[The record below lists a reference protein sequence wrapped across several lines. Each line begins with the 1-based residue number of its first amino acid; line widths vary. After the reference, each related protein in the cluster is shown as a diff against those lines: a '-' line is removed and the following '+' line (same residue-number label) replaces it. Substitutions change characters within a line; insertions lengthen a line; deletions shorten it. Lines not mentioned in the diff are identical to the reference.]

1 MSLDT
6 STLYLVATMVAAMLG
21 AMLLFFGKQENIP
34 ALKWWGTAYLLGA
47 ASVALWTLAS
57 DALGEMLSLALNAV
71 GFVAC
76 GMVWN
81 ASRVFHGR
89 KPNLPGLV
97 LGAIAWIAA
106 VMTLAPEASAMRM
119 TIGAGIV
126 AIYAALTA
134 TELWSERRRTL
145 QKRWPAIVV
154 PVLHGF
160 VLMLPILLGDLLHPH
175 DDKFSG
181 SIWVTVFS
189 IELVLYAVGTVFV
202 IFMLVSER
210 AVTAHKTAASMDPL
224 TGMFNRRGFA
234 EASSRVIEREANAGR
249 PVTVLIFDID
259 HFKSINDRFGHPAG
273 DEILKLFA
281 TVVVNTLRIS
291 DLSGRI
297 GGEEFAALL
306 PCSLEEGVIAAE
318 RVREAFANSGIVVED
333 GPVDTT
339 VSIGVAGGPAGT
351 ELEVL
356 LAAADTALY
365 QAKRSGR
372 NRVEAAE
379 ELPLSLENWRRKTA
393 GIARQPQSRPVVA
406 EPGLRMVRGAVTSRL
421 PFASIS
427 SWLMNTIRNQNA
439 HAALMSL
446 EAAAASARGGFAC
459 MFSTSDE
466 YETAL
471 ITERRAQ
478 GRYDRP
484 RSRWPVVMFVGC
496 TLMVAGTVLLLN

>member
-1 MSLDT
+1 MLLDT

-21 AMLLFFGKQENIP
+21 AMLLFFGRQESIP

-47 ASVALWTLAS
+47 ASVALWTLAGA
-57 DALGEMLSLALNAV
+57 ALGGMLLLALHAV

-97 LGAIAWIAA
+97 LGAMAWIAA
-106 VMTLAPEASAMRM
+106 VMTFAPEASMMRM

-126 AIYAALTA
+126 AVYAALTA
-134 TELWSERRRTL
+134 GELWTERRRTL

-154 PVLHGF
+154 PVLHGL
-160 VLMLPILLGDLLHPH
+160 VLMLPILLGDFLRPQ
-175 DDKFSG
+175 DAAFAS

-189 IELVLYAVGTVFV
+189 VELVLYAVGTVFV
-202 IFMLVSER
+202 IFMLVSDR
-210 AVTAHKTAASMDPL
+210 VVTAHKTAASMDPL

-234 EASSRVIEREANAGR
+234 EATSRVIEREALAGR
-249 PVTVLIFDID
+249 PVTVMIFDID

-273 DEILKLFA
+273 DEILKLFS
-281 TVVVNTLRIS
+281 TVVVNNLRIS
-291 DLSGRI
+291 DLSGRV

-306 PCSLEEGVIAAE
+306 PCSLEEGVIVAE
-318 RVREAFANSGIVVED
+318 RVREAFAESGIVVDE

-365 QAKRSGR
+365 QAKRGGR
-372 NRVEAAE
+372 NRVEVAE
-379 ELPLSLENWRRKTA
+379 ELPLSLEQWRRKTA
-393 GIARQPQSRPVVA
+393 GLPGQKPQK
-406 EPGLRMVRGAVTSRL
+406 PGV
-421 PFASIS
+421 P
-427 SWLMNTIRNQNA
+427 
-439 HAALMSL
+439 SL
-446 EAAAASARGGFAC
+446 A
-459 MFSTSDE
+459 
-466 YETAL
+466 
-471 ITERRAQ
+471 
-478 GRYDRP
+478 
-484 RSRWPVVMFVGC
+484 
-496 TLMVAGTVLLLN
+496 

>member
-1 MSLDT
+1 MCIKLGLGGTFMLLDI

-21 AMLLFFGKQENIP
+21 AMLLFFGGQENIP

-47 ASVALWTLAS
+47 ASVALWTVAGNT
-57 DALGEMLSLALNAV
+57 LGETLTLALNAV

-106 VMTLAPEASAMRM
+106 AMTLAPEAAALRV

-126 AIYAALTA
+126 AVYAALTA
-134 TELWSERRRTL
+134 SELWSERRRTL
-145 QKRWPAIVV
+145 QRRWPAIVV
-154 PVLHGF
+154 PVLHGL
-160 VLMLPILLGDLLHPH
+160 VLMLPILLGDFLRPQ
-175 DDKFSG
+175 DAAFNG
-181 SIWVTVFS
+181 SIWLKVFS
-189 IELVLYAVGTVFV
+189 VELVLYAVGTVFV

-210 AVTAHKTAASMDPL
+210 AVTVHKTAASMDPL

-234 EASSRVIEREANAGR
+234 EACARVIEREAQAGR

-281 TVVVNTLRIS
+281 IIVINELRIS

-306 PCSLEEGVIAAE
+306 PCSLEEGVLAAE
-318 RVREAFANSGIVVED
+318 RVRETFATSGIAVDE

-356 LAAADTALY
+356 LASADTALY
-365 QAKRSGR
+365 QAKRGGR

-379 ELPLSLENWRRKTA
+379 ELPLSLEKWRRKTA
-393 GIARQPQSRPVVA
+393 GLPSIRSAHGRSQSRVA
-406 EPGLRMVRGAVTSRL
+406 
-421 PFASIS
+421 F
-427 SWLMNTIRNQNA
+427 
-439 HAALMSL
+439 
-446 EAAAASARGGFAC
+446 
-459 MFSTSDE
+459 
-466 YETAL
+466 ET
-471 ITERRAQ
+471 E
-478 GRYDRP
+478 
-484 RSRWPVVMFVGC
+484 W
-496 TLMVAGTVLLLN
+496 

>member
-6 STLYLVATMVAAMLG
+6 STLYFIATMIAAMLG
-21 AMLLFFGKQENIP
+21 VMLLVFGRNEKIP
-34 ALKWWGTAYLLGA
+34 ALKWWGSAYLLGA

-57 DALGEMLSLALNAV
+57 HALGGVLSLALNAV

-89 KPNLPGLV
+89 KPIWPGLI
-97 LGAIAWIAA
+97 LGAMAWIAA
-106 VMTLAPEASAMRM
+106 VMTLSPAASVMRM

-126 AIYAALTA
+126 AVYAALTA
-134 TELWSERRRTL
+134 TELWTERRRSM
-145 QKRWPAIVV
+145 QRGWPAMLV
-154 PVLHGF
+154 PVMHGF
-160 VLMLPILLGDLLHPH
+160 VLMLPILLGNLLQPH
-175 DDKFSG
+175 DEKFAS
-181 SIWVTVFS
+181 SIWVTGFS
-189 IELVLYAVGTVFV
+189 VELVLYAVGTVFV

-210 AVTAHKTAASMDPL
+210 AVSAHKNAASMDPL
-224 TGMFNRRGFA
+224 TGMFNRRGFS
-234 EASSRVIEREANAGR
+234 EISSRLIEREAKAGR
-249 PVTVLIFDID
+249 PVTALIFDID

-273 DEILKLFA
+273 DEVLKLFA

-306 PCSLEEGVIAAE
+306 PCSLEEGVLAAE

-356 LAAADTALY
+356 LAASDTALY

-393 GIARQPQSRPVVA
+393 GLSSPARSQP
-406 EPGLRMVRGAVTSRL
+406 VT
-421 PFASIS
+421 A
-427 SWLMNTIRNQNA
+427 
-439 HAALMSL
+439 
-446 EAAAASARGGFAC
+446 
-459 MFSTSDE
+459 
-466 YETAL
+466 
-471 ITERRAQ
+471 
-478 GRYDRP
+478 
-484 RSRWPVVMFVGC
+484 
-496 TLMVAGTVLLLN
+496 

>member
-6 STLYLVATMVAAMLG
+6 STLYTVATMIAALLG
-21 AMLLFFGKQENIP
+21 SMLLFFGYQEKIS
-34 ALKWWGTAYLLGA
+34 ALKWWGSAYLLGA

-57 DALGEMLSLALNAV
+57 SMLGDMVSLALNAV
-71 GFVAC
+71 GFFTC

-81 ASRVFHGR
+81 ASRLFHGR
-89 KPNLPGLV
+89 KPILPGLV
-97 LGAIAWIAA
+97 LGALAWVAA
-106 VMTLAPEASAMRM
+106 VMTLPPEASAMRL

-126 AIYAALTA
+126 AVYAALTA

-145 QKRWPAIVV
+145 QKRWPAVAV

-175 DDKFSG
+175 DRAFDG
-181 SIWVTVFS
+181 SIWVTMFAV
-189 IELVLYAVGTVFV
+189 ELVLYAVGTVFL
-202 IFMLVSER
+202 IFMMVSER
-210 AVTAHKTAASMDPL
+210 AVTVHKNAASVDPL

-234 EASSRVIEREANAGR
+234 EACARVIEREAHAGR
-249 PVTVLIFDID
+249 PATALIFDID

-273 DEILKLFA
+273 DEILKLFSA
-281 TVVVNTLRIS
+281 VVVNNLRIS

-306 PCSLEEGVIAAE
+306 PCPLDEGVIVAE
-318 RVREAFANSGIVVED
+318 RVREAFEASGIVCDE

-372 NRVEAAE
+372 NRVEAAV
-379 ELPLSLENWRRKTA
+379 ELPLSLENWRRKSA
-393 GIARQPQSRPVVA
+393 GNARSLQAV
-406 EPGLRMVRGAVTSRL
+406 PGVPRL
-421 PFASIS
+421 
-427 SWLMNTIRNQNA
+427 
-439 HAALMSL
+439 
-446 EAAAASARGGFAC
+446 
-459 MFSTSDE
+459 
-466 YETAL
+466 
-471 ITERRAQ
+471 
-478 GRYDRP
+478 
-484 RSRWPVVMFVGC
+484 V
-496 TLMVAGTVLLLN
+496 

>member
-1 MSLDT
+1 
-6 STLYLVATMVAAMLG
+6 
-21 AMLLFFGKQENIP
+21 
-34 ALKWWGTAYLLGA
+34 
-47 ASVALWTLAS
+47 
-57 DALGEMLSLALNAV
+57 
-71 GFVAC
+71 
-76 GMVWN
+76 
-81 ASRVFHGR
+81 HGR
-89 KPNLPGLV
+89 KPNLPGLI

-106 VMTLAPEASAMRM
+106 VTMLPPASTALRL

-134 TELWSERRRTL
+134 TELWTERRRTM
-145 QKRWPAIVV
+145 QARWPAAAV
-154 PVLHGF
+154 PVLHGL

-175 DDKFSG
+175 GDLFAG
-181 SIWVTVFS
+181 SIWVTVFE

-210 AVTAHKTAASMDPL
+210 TVTAHKNAASVDPL

-234 EASSRVIEREANAGR
+234 EATSRVIEREAKAGR
-249 PVTVLIFDID
+249 PVTVMIFDID

-273 DEILKLFA
+273 DEILKLFTA
-281 TVVVNTLRIS
+281 VVVNNLRIS

-306 PCSLEEGVIAAE
+306 PCSLEEAVVVAE
-318 RVREAFANSGIVVED
+318 RVREAFEASGIVD
-333 GPVDTT
+333 DTGPVATT

-393 GIARQPQSRPVVA
+393 ATARPAQAATP
-406 EPGLRMVRGAVTSRL
+406 RL
-421 PFASIS
+421 A
-427 SWLMNTIRNQNA
+427 
-439 HAALMSL
+439 
-446 EAAAASARGGFAC
+446 
-459 MFSTSDE
+459 
-466 YETAL
+466 
-471 ITERRAQ
+471 
-478 GRYDRP
+478 
-484 RSRWPVVMFVGC
+484 
-496 TLMVAGTVLLLN
+496 

>member
-1 MSLDT
+1 MSLDAC
-6 STLYLVATMVAAMLG
+6 TLYLVATMVAAMLG
-21 AMLLFFGKQENIP
+21 AMLLFFGRQENIP

-47 ASVALWTLAS
+47 ASVALWTLA
-57 DALGEMLSLALNAV
+57 AGTLGAMLSLALNAV

-81 ASRVFHGR
+81 ASRLFHGR
-89 KPNLPGLV
+89 KANLPGLV

-106 VMTLAPEASAMRM
+106 VMTVAPEASAMRL

-134 TELWSERRRTL
+134 AELWSERRRTM
-145 QKRWPAIVV
+145 QKRWPATAV

-160 VLMLPILLGDLLHPH
+160 VLMLPILLGDLLHPPG
-175 DDKFSG
+175 DTFSG

-189 IELVLYAVGTVFV
+189 IELMLYAVGTVFV
-202 IFMLVSER
+202 IFMLVSDR
-210 AVTAHKTAASMDPL
+210 TVTAHRTAASMDPL

-234 EASSRVIEREANAGR
+234 EATSRVIEREANAGR
-249 PVTVLIFDID
+249 PVTALIFDID

-281 TVVVNTLRIS
+281 AVVINTLRIS
-291 DLSGRI
+291 DISGRI

-306 PCSLEEGVIAAE
+306 PCSLEEAVLAAE
-318 RVREAFANSGIVVED
+318 RVREAFESSGIVDET

-365 QAKRSGR
+365 QAKRGGR

-393 GIARQPQSRPVVA
+393 GTARQPVQQPGVV
-406 EPGLRMVRGAVTSRL
+406 RL
-421 PFASIS
+421 A
-427 SWLMNTIRNQNA
+427 
-439 HAALMSL
+439 
-446 EAAAASARGGFAC
+446 
-459 MFSTSDE
+459 
-466 YETAL
+466 
-471 ITERRAQ
+471 
-478 GRYDRP
+478 
-484 RSRWPVVMFVGC
+484 
-496 TLMVAGTVLLLN
+496 

>member
-1 MSLDT
+1 MSLD
-6 STLYLVATMVAAMLG
+6 SMTLYFVATMVAALLG
-21 AMLLFFGKQENIP
+21 AMLLFFGKQERNP

-57 DALGEMLSLALNAV
+57 NTLGEMLSLAFNAT

-89 KPNLPGLV
+89 KPNLPGLA

-106 VMTLAPEASAMRM
+106 VMTLDPHAIATRM
-119 TIGAGIV
+119 TIGAAIV

-134 TELWSERRRTL
+134 AELWSERRKSLKR
-145 QKRWPAIVV
+145 RWPAVAV

-160 VLMLPILLGDLLHPH
+160 VLMLPIVLGDLLHSD
-175 DDKFSG
+175 DDKFSS
-181 SIWVTVFS
+181 SIWVTAFS

-210 AVTAHKTAASMDPL
+210 TVSAHKTAASMDPL

-234 EASSRVIEREANAGR
+234 EACARVIEREAQAGR

-259 HFKSINDRFGHPAG
+259 HFKGINDRFGHPAG

-281 TVVVNTLRIS
+281 AIVINNLRIT
-291 DLSGRI
+291 DHSGRI

-306 PCSLEEGVIAAE
+306 PCPLEEGVLVAE
-318 RVREAFANSGIVVED
+318 RVREVFAASGIASDE

-365 QAKRSGR
+365 QAKRGGR
-372 NRVEAAE
+372 NRVEAAQ
-379 ELPLSLENWRRKTA
+379 ELPLSLENWRRRTA
-393 GIARQPQSRPVVA
+393 GLAAPARTAPVVA
-406 EPGLRMVRGAVTSRL
+406 
-421 PFASIS
+421 
-427 SWLMNTIRNQNA
+427 
-439 HAALMSL
+439 
-446 EAAAASARGGFAC
+446 
-459 MFSTSDE
+459 
-466 YETAL
+466 
-471 ITERRAQ
+471 
-478 GRYDRP
+478 
-484 RSRWPVVMFVGC
+484 
-496 TLMVAGTVLLLN
+496 

>member
-1 MSLDT
+1 MLLDI
-6 STLYLVATMVAAMLG
+6 STLYLVATMMAAMLG
-21 AMLLFFGKQENIP
+21 AMLLFFGKQESIP

-47 ASVALWTLAS
+47 ASVALWTLAGS
-57 DALGEMLSLALNAV
+57 EFGEMLSLALNAV

-97 LGAIAWIAA
+97 LGAIAWIAT

-126 AIYAALTA
+126 AVYAALTA
-134 TELWSERRRTL
+134 SELWTERRRAL

-154 PVLHGF
+154 PVLHGL
-160 VLMLPILLGDLLHPH
+160 VLMLPILLGDFLRPQ
-175 DDKFSG
+175 DAAFIG
-181 SIWVTVFS
+181 SIWIKVFS
-189 IELVLYAVGTVFV
+189 VELVLYAVGTVFV

-210 AVTAHKTAASMDPL
+210 AVTVHKTAASMDPL
-224 TGMFNRRGFA
+224 TGMFNRRGFS
-234 EASSRVIEREANAGR
+234 EATARVIEREANAGR

-273 DEILKLFA
+273 DEILKLFS
-281 TVVVNTLRIS
+281 TVVVNSLRIT
-291 DLSGRI
+291 DISGRI

-306 PCSLEEGVIAAE
+306 PCSLEEGVLAAE
-318 RVREAFANSGIVVED
+318 RVRETFAASGIAVDE

-365 QAKRSGR
+365 QAKRTGR

-379 ELPLSLENWRRKTA
+379 ELPLSLEKWRRKTA
-393 GIARQPQSRPVVA
+393 GLPGAQRAGVVSPA
-406 EPGLRMVRGAVTSRL
+406 
-421 PFASIS
+421 
-427 SWLMNTIRNQNA
+427 
-439 HAALMSL
+439 
-446 EAAAASARGGFAC
+446 
-459 MFSTSDE
+459 
-466 YETAL
+466 
-471 ITERRAQ
+471 
-478 GRYDRP
+478 
-484 RSRWPVVMFVGC
+484 
-496 TLMVAGTVLLLN
+496 